1 MKGTPSDTKETK
13 KLKKHCHDY
22 ESVIT
27 NVLQL
32 DIRQFMT
39 STKEVV
45 VFVVLESVC
54 KRGSSKSLSKF

>member
-1 MKGTPSDTKETK
+1 MKGTSLPLTR

-22 ESVIT
+22 EGFIT

-45 VFVVLESVC
+45 VFVVLA
-54 KRGSSKSLSKF
+54 